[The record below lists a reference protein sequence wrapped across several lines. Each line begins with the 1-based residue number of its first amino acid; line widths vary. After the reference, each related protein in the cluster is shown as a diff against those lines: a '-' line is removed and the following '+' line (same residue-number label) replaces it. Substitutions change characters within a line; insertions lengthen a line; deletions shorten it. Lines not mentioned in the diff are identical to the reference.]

1 MSSKLAAL
9 CLSWLQKAST
19 SLCES
24 GGMPF
29 QHINSPF
36 KFPLKVAQAKSLPHK
51 EFFWFRFV
59 PDFLTLTPNQGACQ
73 APVHSWAA
81 GGADCALS
89 LGRAV
94 CAAGEVVDAH
104 VRLKCTV

>member
-1 MSSKLAAL
+1 
-9 CLSWLQKAST
+9 
-19 SLCES
+19 
-24 GGMPF
+24 MPF

-36 KFPLKVAQAKSLPHK
+36 KSPVKVTRAKSLPRK

-59 PDFLTLTPNQGACQ
+59 SDFLTLTPNQGARQ
-73 APVHSWAA
+73 APAHSWAA

-94 CAAGEVVDAH
+94 HAVGEVVDAH
-104 VRLKCTV
+104 VRPKCTV